1 MRLNQQGTPSEA
13 KLHIRLTASLAT
25 VPAVR
30 ADAKAARL
38 RMIRFLR
45 LLVTRGCGR
54 SSLRAALNWERRT
67 GEETYRAGRCRIRK
81 SPTWLPGSHHT
92 VFLIPGSLLCFEL
105 RAALGA

>member
-30 ADAKAARL
+30 ADTRAALL

-45 LLVTRGCGR
+45 LLAIRGCGR
-54 SSLRAALNWERRT
+54 SSLQAALNWERRIGGGKWYGNLFPT
-67 GEETYRAGRCRIRK
+67 PKAPTEFSRVALAARK
-81 SPTWLPGSHHT
+81 THGGP
-92 VFLIPGSLLCFEL
+92 IP
-105 RAALGA
+105 